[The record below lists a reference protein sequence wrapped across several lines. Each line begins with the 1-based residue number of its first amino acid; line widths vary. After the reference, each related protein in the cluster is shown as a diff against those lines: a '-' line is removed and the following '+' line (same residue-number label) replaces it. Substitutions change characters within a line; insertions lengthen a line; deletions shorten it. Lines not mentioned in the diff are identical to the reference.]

1 MTLPDGPQSAPLWQ
15 MAQWIFRPLEFLEA
29 CDRTYG
35 EAFTLRMNKH
45 TRPLVFFSA
54 PEAIAQIFSAPPKQ
68 FDSGKGNAVL
78 KPFLGK
84 RSLEILDGRKHERQR
99 QLLMPPFHGAK
110 MRDFGQMMT
119 EITADVGK
127 QWVINRPFKAR
138 PQVHLITFRLMCKT
152 LLGFDQGD
160 RFEQIRRLYDI
171 LFDNAIGT
179 PINSLQLFLPSL
191 QVDLGEWSPWGRFAR
206 ARDEL
211 NRVLF
216 EEIRERRAAFDPER
230 NDMLTML
237 MGAQDENGRP
247 LEDEDLHSEIKT
259 LLLAAHETIAIA
271 ITWALYWI
279 HTAPDVLSKVC
290 QELDALGPSPDPLEV
305 SKLPYLSAVC
315 QETLRIYPVG
325 LISFPRIARSPIKVA
340 GYTLPKGTVMT
351 GCIYL
356 THQRPDL
363 YPDSKSFRPER
374 FLERQFSPYEY
385 FPFGGGS
392 RRCLGGAFAPFAM
405 KVVVAQILAGWDL
418 EVLNHRPVRPVRRG
432 VTAAPKGGIS
442 MVVRTLRRTDV

>member
-1 MTLPDGPQSAPLWQ
+1 MTLPDGPKTAPLWQ
-15 MAQWIFRPLEFLEA
+15 MAQWVFRPLAFLEA
-29 CDRTYG
+29 CDRQFG
-35 EAFTLRMNKH
+35 EAFTLQMNKN

-54 PEAIAQIFSAPPKQ
+54 PEAIQQIFTANPKQ
-68 FDSGKGNAVL
+68 FDSGKGNQIL

-110 MRDFGQMMT
+110 MRHFGQMMGD
-119 EITADVGK
+119 ITADVGK

-152 LLGFDQGD
+152 LLGFDEGD
-160 RFEQIRRLYDI
+160 RFEQIRQLYDI
-171 LFDNAIGT
+171 LFDNAIGS
-179 PINSLQLFLPSL
+179 PLNSFQLFLPSI
-191 QVDLGEWSPWGRFAR
+191 QVDLGEWSPWGRFSR
-206 ARDEL
+206 AREEL
-211 NRVLF
+211 DRVLF
-216 EEIRERRAAFDPER
+216 AEIQERRESFDPER
-230 NDMLTML
+230 DDMLTML
-237 MGAQDENGRP
+237 MSAQDENGQP
-247 LEDEDLHSEIKT
+247 LQDEDLHSEIKT

-279 HTAPDVLSKVC
+279 HTAPGVLDKVRW
-290 QELDALGPSPDPLEV
+290 EIDELGPSPDSLEV
-305 SKLPYLSAVC
+305 SKLPYLTAVC

-325 LISFPRIARSPIKVA
+325 LISFPRIAKSPLEIA
-340 GYTLPKGTVMT
+340 GYSLPKGTVIT

-363 YPDSKSFRPER
+363 YPDPKCFRPER

-405 KVVVAQILAGWDL
+405 KVVVAEILSRWDL
-418 EVLNHRPVRPVRRG
+418 DVLNQRPVRPIRRG
-432 VTAAPKGGIS
+432 VTTAPKGGVS
-442 MVVRTLRRTDV
+442 MVVRKLR

>member
-1 MTLPDGPQSAPLWQ
+1 MTLPDGPQSVPLWQ
-15 MAQWIFRPLEFLEA
+15 MAQWILRPLEFLEA

-35 EAFTLRMNKH
+35 EAFTLRMHHN

-54 PEAIAQIFSAPPKQ
+54 PDAIEQIFSAPPKQ

-99 QLLMPPFHGAK
+99 QLLMPLFHGAK
-110 MRDFGQMMT
+110 MRNFGQMMSD
-119 EITADVGK
+119 ITTDVGK
-127 QWVINRPFKAR
+127 QWGINRPFKAR
-138 PQVHLITFRLMCKT
+138 PQIHLITFRLMCKV
-152 LLGFDQGD
+152 LLGFDCGN
-160 RFEQIRRLYDI
+160 RFEQIRQLYDI

-179 PINSLQLFLPSL
+179 PINSFQLFLPSL
-191 QVDLGEWSPWGRFAR
+191 QIDLGEWSSWGRFTR
-206 ARDEL
+206 AREALD
-211 NRVLF
+211 RVLF
-216 EEIRERRAAFDPER
+216 EEIRERRAVFNPER

-237 MGAQDENGRP
+237 MGAQDEKGQT
-247 LEDEDLHSEIKT
+247 LTDEDLHSEIKT

-279 HTAPDVLSKVC
+279 HTAPGVLTKVR
-290 QELDALGPSPDPLEV
+290 QELQDLGRSPDPLEV

-325 LISFPRIARSPIKVA
+325 LISFPRIAKSPIEIA
-340 GYTLPKGTVMT
+340 GYTLPKGTVIT

-363 YPDSKSFRPER
+363 YPDPKSFRPER
-374 FLERQFSPYEY
+374 FLEQQFSPYEY

-405 KVVVAQILAGWDL
+405 KIVVAQVLAHWDL

-432 VTAAPKGGIS
+432 VTTAPKGGIS
-442 MVVRTLRRTDV
+442 MVVRDLR

>member
-35 EAFTLRMNKH
+35 EAFTLRMNKN

-54 PEAIAQIFSAPPKQ
+54 PDAIQQIFSAPHKQ
-68 FDSGKGNAVL
+68 FDSGKGNSVL

-110 MRDFGQMMT
+110 MRNFGQMMT
-119 EITADVGK
+119 EITTDVGK
-127 QWVINRPFKAR
+127 QWAINRPFKAR

-160 RFEQIRRLYDI
+160 RFEQIRHLYDI

-191 QVDLGEWSPWGRFAR
+191 QVNLGKHSPWGRFSR
-206 ARDEL
+206 AKEEL
-211 NRVLF
+211 DRVLL
-216 EEIRERRAAFDPER
+216 EEIRERRAAFDPDR

-237 MGAQDENGRP
+237 MGAQDEKGQP

-279 HTAPDVLSKVC
+279 HTAPGVLSKVR
-290 QELDALGPSPDPLEV
+290 QELDTLGLSPDPLEV
-305 SKLPYLSAVC
+305 SKLPYLTAVC

-325 LISFPRIARSPIKVA
+325 LISFPRIAKSPIEVA
-340 GYTLPKGTVMT
+340 GYTLPKGTVIT

-363 YPDSKSFRPER
+363 YPDPKSFRPER

-418 EVLNHRPVRPVRRG
+418 EVLNQRPVRPVRRG
-432 VTAAPKGGIS
+432 VTTAPKGGIS
-442 MVVRTLRRTDV
+442 MVVRKTH